1 MDIRFHEK
9 LYTDGLSEKKL
20 ALAKKKIKRK
30 SPKINLF
37 LITLP
42 VGNQG
47 ILEIYWY
54 PELLQSFY
62 QKMDI
67 KITVVGI
74 ARSRETAFEL
84 IKTVITDVGYD
95 KGEIP
100 IEQFFKECK

>member
-9 LYTDGLSEKKL
+9 FYTDGLSDKKL
-20 ALAKKKIKRK
+20 ASIKKKIKRK

-42 VGNQG
+42 VGKQG

-62 QKMDI
+62 QNMELEM
-67 KITVVGI
+67 TVGGI

-84 IKTVITDVGYD
+84 LKTVIKDIGYD
-95 KGEIP
+95 NGQIP
-100 IEQFFKECK
+100 VKQFFKECK

>member
-9 LYTDGLSEKKL
+9 LYTDGLSDKKL
-20 ALAKKKIKRK
+20 ASAKKKIKRK

-42 VGNQG
+42 VGKQG

-62 QKMDI
+62 QNMDI
-67 KITVVGI
+67 EMTVVGI

-84 IKTVITDVGYD
+84 IKMMIKDIGCE
-95 KGEIP
+95 KGQIP